1 MQSNVSIKRK
11 FRSCQKCGKQFERHR
26 IFSGNWSNKKFCSF
40 KCSKSTRGKRKNSYT
55 TAELNFLHE
64 VAENYS
70 ITYLYKK
77 YKAEAKL
84 QGWVIRNKH
93 SIEAKLQKLGYSLK
107 PSSNLL
113 SISAVALMLDFKRSR
128 VRHWTDEY
136 GLEFVRG
143 RNVDRSPFYVSR
155 LELRRFARRKPHCFA
170 GASRENLYMLL
181 EDEDLADYIS
191 EHHKKP
197 NKGSWQ
203 KVKCI
208 ETGQIF
214 ASITEAAKLNRC
226 CFSHMQR
233 ITLSGKKFNNRTYV
247 RIQSKPPE

>member
-1 MQSNVSIKRK
+1 
-11 FRSCQKCGKQFERHR
+11 
-26 IFSGNWSNKKFCSF
+26 
-40 KCSKSTRGKRKNSYT
+40 
-55 TAELNFLHE
+55 
-64 VAENYS
+64 
-70 ITYLYKK
+70 
-77 YKAEAKL
+77 
-84 QGWVIRNKH
+84 
-93 SIEAKLQKLGYSLK
+93 
-107 PSSNLL
+107 
-113 SISAVALMLDFKRSR
+113 MLDFKRSR

-143 RNVDRSPFYVSR
+143 RNVNRSPIYVSR

-197 NKGSWQ
+197 NKGCWQ

-226 CFSHMQR
+226 CFSAVLPRSNHSTATTSLMALV
-233 ITLSGKKFNNRTYV
+233 IAAFVAIPAPINGASGNSTKSRSPIFAS
-247 RIQSKPPE
+247 SKNS

>member
-40 KCSKSTRGKRKNSYT
+40 KCSKSTRGKRKDSYT

-136 GLEFVRG
+136 GLEFVRQQQPLDSNNLMALATAAFVVIPAPING
-143 RNVDRSPFYVSR
+143 ASGNSTKSRSPIS
-155 LELRRFARRKPHCFA
+155 
-170 GASRENLYMLL
+170 AS
-181 EDEDLADYIS
+181 
-191 EHHKKP
+191 
-197 NKGSWQ
+197 
-203 KVKCI
+203 
-208 ETGQIF
+208 
-214 ASITEAAKLNRC
+214 
-226 CFSHMQR
+226 
-233 ITLSGKKFNNRTYV
+233 
-247 RIQSKPPE
+247 SKNS